1 MKKDMEPGEK
11 TQKML
16 PSMYITLVDTL
27 ATTAGIIR
35 GGAMDTAIT
44 DLIGDGVI
52 IPTGEL
58 AGAGEVSI
66 IPGIVAI
73 MVDITMVIMGAITH
87 TMVDTMDLAMLP
99 VITEVEEIPI
109 IMPEGHVTLEIVP
122 ASQIE
127 VLIPD
132 LKLPVGLPGLIIE
145 KVVLDDQVRCEIPD
159 RIVV

>member
-11 TQKML
+11 TQKMV

-35 GGAMDTAIT
+35 GGDMDTAIT

-73 MVDITMVIMGAITH
+73 MVYITMVIMGATTL
-87 TMVDTMDLAMLP
+87 TMVDTTDMAMLP
-99 VITEVEEIPI
+99 VIIAEEEILI
-109 IMPEGHVTLEIVP
+109 IMQEGHLTIEIVP
-122 ASQIE
+122 GSQAE
-127 VLIPD
+127 VPIPD